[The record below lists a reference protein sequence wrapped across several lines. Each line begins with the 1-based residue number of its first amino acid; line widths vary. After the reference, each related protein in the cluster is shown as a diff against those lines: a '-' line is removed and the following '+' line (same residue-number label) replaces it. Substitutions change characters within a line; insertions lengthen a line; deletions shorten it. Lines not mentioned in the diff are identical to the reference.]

1 MWTVAKYE
9 SVQLV
14 CFTRWLY
21 ECMCDIFEVL
31 YLFWIYFTRAKSIT
45 SIYNGFHVKTQM
57 TFKIILKFRKSLKF
71 GYLDFVN
78 FGNIVYV
85 YKIFLKKKKYLYLSP
100 LILSRYKWNLLY
112 IVWFIAVDML
122 LRYLIHKFEVC
133 VRSAHHV
140 WNWRQ

>member
-1 MWTVAKYE
+1 MIFQNPYMWTVAKYE

-85 YKIFLKKKKYLYLSP
+85 YKIFKKKKKVFVFISVNIEPIQVKPVIHCLIYLCWYVAS
-100 LILSRYKWNLLY
+100 IS
-112 IVWFIAVDML
+112 
-122 LRYLIHKFEVC
+122 HT
-133 VRSAHHV
+133 
-140 WNWRQ
+140 

>member
-1 MWTVAKYE
+1 MIFQNPYMWTVAKYE

-85 YKIFLKKKKYLYLSP
+85 YKIFLKKKKVFVFISVNIEP
-100 LILSRYKWNLLY
+100 IQVKPVIHCLIYRCWYVAS
-112 IVWFIAVDML
+112 IS
-122 LRYLIHKFEVC
+122 HT
-133 VRSAHHV
+133 
-140 WNWRQ
+140 